1 MSGLNNRELGIQ
13 AGLSPTGAAPLP
25 VSEYGTSLIYRTKEE
40 ST

>member
-1 MSGLNNRELGIQ
+1 MSGLNNRESGIQ

-25 VSEYGTSLIYRTKEE
+25 TYRTKEG

>member
-13 AGLSPTGAAPLP
+13 AGLSPTGAAPL
-25 VSEYGTSLIYRTKEE
+25 LIYRTKEE

>member
-1 MSGLNNRELGIQ
+1 MSGLNNRESGIQ

-25 VSEYGTSLIYRTKEE
+25 IYRTKEE